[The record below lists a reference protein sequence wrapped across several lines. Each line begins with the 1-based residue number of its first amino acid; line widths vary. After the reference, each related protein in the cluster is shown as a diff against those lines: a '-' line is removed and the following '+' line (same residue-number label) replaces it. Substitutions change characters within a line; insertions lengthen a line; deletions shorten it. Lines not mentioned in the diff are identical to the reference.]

1 MVYPW
6 EKKFNLLGFMINT
19 KKLFV
24 KIKFGTSRVKETICS
39 KTYLTIKGFFFLIYF
54 LFFEFGLCLVFY
66 FIFNKYCLKSTFVV
80 LWFYCDL
87 FVLLLPY
94 LHNLNNQTWV

>member
-39 KTYLTIKGFFFLIYF
+39 KTYLTIKGFFF
-54 LFFEFGLCLVFY
+54 
-66 FIFNKYCLKSTFVV
+66 
-80 LWFYCDL
+80 
-87 FVLLLPY
+87 
-94 LHNLNNQTWV
+94 